1 MDLFKF
7 MKNWTLPLAMLAGV
21 IGYFVFANFTF
32 LEPTKP
38 FMNGL
43 ISFLTPSLIFA
54 QLLLTF
60 CKIEPKELVPR
71 VWHGWLL
78 AIQAISCGIIALLL
92 IFCPMDESYKEIFE
106 AAMVCLICPT
116 ATAAAVITGKLGGSA
131 SSLTTYTLLSNILAA
146 IAVPLIFP
154 LVEPHTD
161 VTFGIAFLKIL
172 SKVFPLLL
180 APFFIALLFRY
191 YIPRLHKFLL
201 KYHTSAFLFMGGS
214 IDHCN
219 GADYSLFG

>member
-92 IFCPMDESYKEIFE
+92 IFCPMDESYKETKLGSLNSS
-106 AAMVCLICPT
+106 V
-116 ATAAAVITGKLGGSA
+116 ATRLITGHMM
-131 SSLTTYTLLSNILAA
+131 
-146 IAVPLIFP
+146 
-154 LVEPHTD
+154 HT
-161 VTFGIAFLKIL
+161 IISEMA
-172 SKVFPLLL
+172 
-180 APFFIALLFRY
+180 
-191 YIPRLHKFLL
+191 
-201 KYHTSAFLFMGGS
+201 
-214 IDHCN
+214 
-219 GADYSLFG
+219 

>member
-78 AIQAISCGIIALLL
+78 AIQAISCGSTRFGWAGPS
-92 IFCPMDESYKEIFE
+92 CH
-106 AAMVCLICPT
+106 
-116 ATAAAVITGKLGGSA
+116 GLGRGPERYGRS
-131 SSLTTYTLLSNILAA
+131 
-146 IAVPLIFP
+146 
-154 LVEPHTD
+154 HD
-161 VTFGIAFLKIL
+161 VRPAC
-172 SKVFPLLL
+172 
-180 APFFIALLFRY
+180 Y
-191 YIPRLHKFLL
+191 
-201 KYHTSAFLFMGGS
+201 
-214 IDHCN
+214 DN
-219 GADYSLFG
+219 

>member
-71 VWHGWLL
+71 VWLVVG
-78 AIQAISCGIIALLL
+78 
-92 IFCPMDESYKEIFE
+92 Y
-106 AAMVCLICPT
+106 
-116 ATAAAVITGKLGGSA
+116 
-131 SSLTTYTLLSNILAA
+131 SSHFLWYYCVVVNILS
-146 IAVPLIFP
+146 
-154 LVEPHTD
+154 D
-161 VTFGIAFLKIL
+161 G
-172 SKVFPLLL
+172 
-180 APFFIALLFRY
+180 
-191 YIPRLHKFLL
+191 
-201 KYHTSAFLFMGGS
+201 
-214 IDHCN
+214 
-219 GADYSLFG
+219 

>member
-60 CKIEPKELVPR
+60 CKIEPKELV
-71 VWHGWLL
+71 VG
-78 AIQAISCGIIALLL
+78 
-92 IFCPMDESYKEIFE
+92 Y
-106 AAMVCLICPT
+106 
-116 ATAAAVITGKLGGSA
+116 
-131 SSLTTYTLLSNILAA
+131 SSHFLWYYCVVVNILS
-146 IAVPLIFP
+146 
-154 LVEPHTD
+154 D
-161 VTFGIAFLKIL
+161 G
-172 SKVFPLLL
+172 
-180 APFFIALLFRY
+180 
-191 YIPRLHKFLL
+191 
-201 KYHTSAFLFMGGS
+201 
-214 IDHCN
+214 
-219 GADYSLFG
+219 

>member
-71 VWHGWLL
+71 VWHGWLFKPFL
-78 AIQAISCGIIALLL
+78 VVLLR
-92 IFCPMDESYKEIFE
+92 C
-106 AAMVCLICPT
+106 C
-116 ATAAAVITGKLGGSA
+116 
-131 SSLTTYTLLSNILAA
+131 
-146 IAVPLIFP
+146 
-154 LVEPHTD
+154 
-161 VTFGIAFLKIL
+161 
-172 SKVFPLLL
+172 
-180 APFFIALLFRY
+180 
-191 YIPRLHKFLL
+191 
-201 KYHTSAFLFMGGS
+201 
-214 IDHCN
+214 
-219 GADYSLFG
+219 